1 MSDQTWVWFLYSR
14 ETASTSFFLFFS
26 ITNIIKQQILAGNL
40 HAGSQP
46 GIEKI
51 WSWQSLMIATWWLS
65 HHNLMQL
72 EASWLAA
79 KHPLF
84 CPCKL
89 LSGCYK
95 SSQIHVCMESHLQ
108 LHFSSLCDLHIIYH

>member
-1 MSDQTWVWFLYSR
+1 VKSSSTERRHCKLLIRSCWLICLIRPEYDSSR
-14 ETASTSFFLFFS
+14 EAASTSFFLFFS
-26 ITNIIKQQILAGNL
+26 ITNIIKQRILAGNL

-72 EASWLAA
+72 
-79 KHPLF
+79 
-84 CPCKL
+84 
-89 LSGCYK
+89 
-95 SSQIHVCMESHLQ
+95 
-108 LHFSSLCDLHIIYH
+108 